1 MEDEARTIQDIK
13 REIKSKITDIDFL
26 TIEINAIMD
35 NVKESISARYNNE
48 TGLIESTYNEITL
61 CGISYLNELDIM
73 FFNRLRETTGLSLF
87 ISICEKGLKVEL
99 YYK

>member
-48 TGLIESTYNEITL
+48 TGLIESTYSEITL

-73 FFNRLRETTGLSLF
+73 FFNRIRENTGLSLF